1 MNPRISTLTVSATVA
16 LVVLLLLGTAS
27 MALGTP
33 DAQLDPTQQ
42 QQTID
47 AVIAQR
53 FTETA
58 AAEQSVGMTQTAQV
72 ATVAAPTLTAAFEQT
87 VDAAFNQALTATAEA
102 QITATAQALSA
113 PRERVTAWLN
123 GLADALVE
131 QMTQELGARQADVTA
146 LENAAHATFLS
157 LVQTAPDAA
166 EFAERQASANALLQQ
181 ALSQNPELG
190 TLSIYNA
197 QGVIL
202 ASTQAERIGATVA
215 GEAYFTASLA
225 LPQPHPVQHD
235 PLTGAPL
242 LPITTPITDASGSA
256 FGALAAQIDMS
267 AVDALLPQAAAQ
279 ADHGVAI
286 YMVSMSESRLV
297 APAGF
302 AELSGYPVLQ
312 SEGIAMG
319 VAGQSGSG
327 EYPNFTDPPTQVLG
341 VVRALPQWGVALLAE
356 VPADGVSQL
365 AAVLPSPTPT
375 PAPGTPTPL
384 PALFPTNVVAEVAI
398 AEETFEH
405 GRMIWFRHNRQ
416 IWVMVEDD
424 DPTTPGGDWYCYNDT
439 FQEGEPEIDPDL
451 VPPEGM
457 FQPRRGF
464 GKLWRTHPDL
474 RERLGWALTPEFELT
489 SPYTYIAG
497 GYVENGQYIP
507 GPGEHRITTLDG
519 QRFSFFEREIRGD
532 CIGGLWRPSTSP

>member
-1 MNPRISTLTVSATVA
+1 MSQRFSIWTVATVA
-16 LVVLLLLGTAS
+16 TLIILLLLGTAS
-27 MALGTP
+27 IAFGTP
-33 DAQLDPTQQ
+33 AAQLDPTQQ

-47 AVIAQR
+47 AVIAER
-53 FTETA
+53 FTQTA
-58 AAEQSVGMTQTAQV
+58 AAEQGFAMTQTAAV

-87 VDAAFNQALTATAEA
+87 VDAAFNQALTATAEG
-102 QITATAQALSA
+102 QLTATAQAQAA
-113 PRERVTAWLN
+113 PRQQVTAWLN
-123 GLADALVE
+123 GLADTLV
-131 QMTQELGARQADVTA
+131 TQITDMLRARQAEVTA

-157 LVQTAPDAA
+157 LVQTAPSTA
-166 EFAERQASANALLQQ
+166 EFGERQASAVALLEQ
-181 ALSQNPELG
+181 AQSQNPALG
-190 TLSIYNA
+190 TLSIYNT
-197 QGVIL
+197 QGVVL

-215 GEAYFTASLA
+215 GEAYFAASLSA
-225 LPQPHPVQHD
+225 PQPHPVQYD
-235 PLTGAPL
+235 PLSGAPTL
-242 LPITTPITDASGSA
+242 TVTTPITDESGAA
-256 FGALAAQIDMS
+256 FGVLAAQIDLS
-267 AVDALLPQAAAQ
+267 ALDALLRDATAQ

-286 YMVSMSESRLV
+286 YAVSTAEGRLV

-319 VAGQSGSG
+319 MAGQSSSG
-327 EYPNFTDPPTQVLG
+327 QWANFTAPPTQVLG
-341 VVRALPQWGVALLAE
+341 VVRALPQWGVALLLE
-356 VPADGVSQL
+356 VPADTVSEL

-424 DPTTPGGDWYCYNDT
+424 DPATPGGDWYCYNDT
-439 FQEGEPEIDPDL
+439 FQEGEPEIDPEL

-474 RERLGWALTPEFELT
+474 QERLGWALTPEFELT
-489 SPYTYIAG
+489 SQYTYIAG

-507 GPGEHRITTLDG
+507 GPGEHRLTTLDG

>member
-1 MNPRISTLTVSATVA
+1 MNQRISPLTASAVA
-16 LVVLLLLGTAS
+16 LLVVLLLLGTAS
-27 MALGTP
+27 MAFGTSA
-33 DAQLDPTQQ
+33 AQLDPTQQ

-47 AVIAQR
+47 AVIAER
-53 FTETA
+53 FTQTA
-58 AAEQSVGMTQTAQV
+58 AAAQAVSMTQTAQV

-87 VDAAFNQALTATAEA
+87 VDAAFNLALTATADA
-102 QITATAQALSA
+102 QATATAQALAA
-113 PRERVTAWLN
+113 PRQQVTAWLN
-123 GLADALVE
+123 GLADTLIAQL
-131 QMTQELGARQADVTA
+131 TQELSARQAEVTA

-157 LVQTAPDAA
+157 LVQTVPEAA
-166 EFAERQASANALLQQ
+166 EFAERQASAVALLQQ

-197 QGVIL
+197 QGVVL
-202 ASTQAERIGATVA
+202 ASTQPERIGAMVA
-215 GEAYFTASLA
+215 GEAYFGASLA
-225 LPQPHPVQHD
+225 LPQPHAVQHD
-235 PLTGAPL
+235 PLTGAPQL
-242 LPITTPITDASGSA
+242 TFTTPITDASGTVY
-256 FGALAAQIDMS
+256 GALAAQIDM
-267 AVDALLPQAAAQ
+267 AALDALLQQAAAQ
-279 ADHGVAI
+279 AGHGVAI
-286 YMVSMSESRLV
+286 YLVSTSESRLV

-302 AELSGYPVLQ
+302 ADLSGYPVLQ

-319 VAGQSGSG
+319 VAGQNGSG

-341 VVRALPQWGVALLAE
+341 VVRTLPQWGVALLLE
-356 VPADGVSQL
+356 VPADAVTQL
-365 AAVLPSPTPT
+365 AAVLPTPTPT

-416 IWVMVEDD
+416 IWVLVEDE
-424 DPTTPGGDWYCYNDT
+424 DPATPGGDWYCYNDT
-439 FQEGEPEIDPDL
+439 FQEGEPEIDPEL

-489 SPYTYIAG
+489 SQYTYIAG

-519 QRFSFFEREIRGD
+519 QTLSFFEREIRGD
-532 CIGGLWRPSTSP
+532 CIGGLWRPATSP